1 MRPSGTVRVWPL
13 ALLAI
18 VVSCLAIPAHGAC
31 EDDDYVLGVE
41 DVLQVSV
48 WQQPDLTLSVIIRPD
63 GKVSFPLLGDVQA
76 AGRTAEQLA
85 GVIRE
90 SLKEYVR
97 DPIVTI
103 LVQEIKAYKVYVIG
117 KVSSQ
122 GMLEL
127 KTCTQVVQALAQAG
141 GFTQFADKTNILLIR
156 RKGETEIRMSIDYKK
171 ILSGDNPELNVFLEP
186 GDTIIVD

>member
-1 MRPSGTVRVWPL
+1 MRPSGSVRVWPV

-18 VVSCLAIPAHGAC
+18 VVSFPSNPAQGAC
-31 EDDDYVLGVE
+31 EDEDYVLGVE

-48 WQQPDLTLSVIIRPD
+48 WQQPDLTMSVNIRPD

-90 SLKEYVR
+90 GLKEYVR

-117 KVSSQ
+117 KVTSQ
-122 GMLEL
+122 GVLEL
-127 KTCTQVVQALAQAG
+127 KTCTQIVQALAQAG
-141 GFTQFADKTNILLIR
+141 GFSQFADKTSILLIR
-156 RKGETEIRMSIDYKK
+156 RKGETEIRLSIDYKK
-171 ILSGDNPELNVFLEP
+171 IVSGDNPELNVFLEP